1 MPARKTFVRHD
12 VKTREKIQCTQL
24 INRLMDHING
34 KIELTQS
41 QVRSI
46 EILLKKSLPDLQSI
60 EQIVSGELTVSDAK
74 HISDGELAD
83 IIARHR
89 SEGAATE
96 ANGEGKP
103 PHIH

>member
-12 VKTREKIQCTQL
+12 IKTREKIQCTQL

-46 EILLKKSLPDLQSI
+46 EILLKKSLPDLQSV
-60 EQIVSGELTVSDAK
+60 EQIVSGELTVSDASQ
-74 HISDGELAD
+74 ITDGELAA

-89 SEGAATE
+89 SAGAATE
-96 ANGEGKP
+96 ADGEVEP
-103 PHIH
+103 PHVH